1 MLNPVN
7 IENHPD
13 LVRDLNSGAIVNT
26 ATEEYSRFMEKKN
39 KEKSIINRIENLEN
53 SVNDIKVSVRNMN
66 ESFLE
71 LVQLIKAGKR
81 LL

>member
-39 KEKSIINRIENLEN
+39 KEKSIITRIENLEN
-53 SVNDIKVSVRNMN
+53 SVNDIKISVRNMN

-71 LVQLIKAGKR
+71 LVQLIKAGK
-81 LL
+81 

>member
-71 LVQLIKAGKR
+71 LVQLIKAGK
-81 LL
+81 